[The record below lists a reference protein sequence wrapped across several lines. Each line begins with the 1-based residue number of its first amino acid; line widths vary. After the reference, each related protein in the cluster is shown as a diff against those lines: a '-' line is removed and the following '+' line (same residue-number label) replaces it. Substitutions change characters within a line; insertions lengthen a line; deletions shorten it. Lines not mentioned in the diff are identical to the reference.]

1 MKPELFR
8 YGIKQR
14 KCKFDTKIWD
24 WTPDKHYNILKDQI
38 EWIDQTSESETES
51 TYNPLFDKIQS
62 LLLDLCTLSLIQNYH
77 PIV

>member
-14 KCKFDTKIWD
+14 KCKFGTKIWD

-38 EWIDQTSESETES
+38 EWIDQTSESEAES
-51 TYNPLFDKIQS
+51 T
-62 LLLDLCTLSLIQNYH
+62 
-77 PIV
+77 